1 MTKRVLSG
9 AAATAVARKKT
20 RLNSVIT
27 QPALQVQHPH
37 QLAADG
43 DSTNDALFPPHGD
56 IKVSLNFADSGPR
69 KNTTYMLHK
78 NVLAGASD
86 HFAAFEVGGWPE
98 AVEISLFQDE
108 GLPYFV
114 VITLCTS
121 TMTGWMID
129 KPNRR
134 MRIIT

>member
-1 MTKRVLSG
+1 
-9 AAATAVARKKT
+9 
-20 RLNSVIT
+20 
-27 QPALQVQHPH
+27 
-37 QLAADG
+37 
-43 DSTNDALFPPHGD
+43 
-56 IKVSLNFADSGPR
+56 
-69 KNTTYMLHK
+69 MLHK